1 MATKAC
7 RGLKVKSKKVNPY
20 SVGGILGSTATGVAG
35 GAAGGPPGMIIGG
48 AIGLAKGIF
57 GHLGEEKA
65 AQVAGKAE
73 SQRIESGK
81 KAQLASLTAKEG
93 KLVGPG
99 GIEINP
105 YSLKDSL
112 RNESA
117 QGGPLSGS
125 RMFDPESNIEEFNQ
139 GGTHEQNPNGGIQV
153 GIGAN
158 GKPDT
163 VEQGETAVI
172 INGRKF
178 IFSAR
183 VEFRNKGE
191 FPTFMKDS
199 TFADASKNL
208 EEAFKDRLGPEDK
221 ATKKAFLE
229 RLALKQETIKELQEN
244 PGLEEE
250 GQQNQFQGGG
260 FGGGLFDTNFM
271 EQYAPSGYDYNG
283 PLLPTKTEEA
293 RSEFVTDPNAL
304 PSSVYDP
311 EAWEKEYG
319 QYSDIGVLSPDGNA
333 PTPFW
338 KDDEKLG
345 KAVLGLGALGSLAG
359 VFGSMRAR
367 NKMRKPGEVKAH
379 LLDASGI
386 TENLVNRQDILREV
400 AHTQQSAIGAL
411 GAKASGDFGAFAAN
425 VAGIQGKTAQATS
438 RAMLQAS
445 ELDAKEKSRVQEL
458 KLGAQRFNVQSQNQA
473 DLANEQNLAAYEAQR
488 AAYSQG
494 IVANISS
501 LGQTA
506 VNYAIGTQAGK
517 YGGLAEQLAAL
528 MSKG

>member
-7 RGLKVKSKKVNPY
+7 RGLKVKKSKKVNPY
-20 SVGGILGSTATGVAG
+20 SAGGILGSTATGVAG
-35 GAAGGPPGMIIGG
+35 GAVGGLPGMIIGG
-48 AIGLAKGIF
+48 VVGLTKGIF
-57 GHLGEEKA
+57 GHSAEKA
-65 AQVAGKAE
+65 AEKEAKDQERLTQQAALQTKLAGMTSK
-73 SQRIESGK
+73 G
-81 KAQLASLTAKEG
+81 G
-93 KLVGPG
+93 KLLNAAGLEV
-99 GIEINP
+99 NP
-105 YSLKDSL
+105 F
-112 RNESA
+112 NTNA
-117 QGGPLSGS
+117 QGGLLSGS
-125 RMFDPESNIEEFNQ
+125 RMYDPESNIEEFNQ

-178 IFSAR
+178 IFSDR

-208 EEAFKDRLGPEDK
+208 EEAFKDRHSPEDK

-229 RLALKQETIKELQEN
+229 RLAEKQETVKELQEN

-250 GQQNQFQGGG
+250 SQQNQFQDGG
-260 FGGGLFDTNFM
+260 FFGKEFM
-271 EQYAPSGYDYNG
+271 QNIQNQTAVSLNIPGRKKGQAGYVERIGEYDLYRG
-283 PLLPTKTEEA
+283 PLQLETQGLG
-293 RSEFVTDPNAL
+293 DPNEL
-304 PSSVYDP
+304 FPYTSP
-311 EAWEKEYG
+311 ETAVGTFPESKE
-319 QYSDIGVLSPDGNA
+319 
-333 PTPFW
+333 TPFW

-345 KAVLGLGALGSLAG
+345 KVALGLGALGSLAG

-367 NKMRKPGEVKAH
+367 NKMQKPGEVKAH
-379 LLDASGI
+379 LLDTSGI
-386 TENLVNRQDILREV
+386 TPELVNRQDILREV
-400 AHTQQSAIGAL
+400 AQTQQSAIGAL

-438 RAMLQAS
+438 RAMLQAA
-445 ELDAKEKSRVQEL
+445 ELDAKEKGRIQEL
-458 KLGAQRFNVQSQNQA
+458 KLGAQRFNAQSRNQA

-517 YGGLAEQLAAL
+517 YGGLAEQLKAL
-528 MSKG
+528 INT